1 MIRKKVHTYL
11 FLLLVCAFSISYS
24 QDDDSLTLLEDSDDV
39 LIKFENHYFEALKY
53 KAIGNN
59 SLAIIELEKC
69 QQLFPNDKSVD
80 FEFSKNYFGLRKYI
94 EAELYIDKAL
104 QQDSDNYWFLELAKK
119 IQLKQ
124 YNYSKA
130 IELQQKIIIQN
141 PKATEDLVLI
151 YIQASEREKAQKLI
165 DELELKG
172 LGSSRLTRF
181 KKTISNRNKN
191 ETKQKMVETKNAS
204 LEGLKE
210 SFKNSKQFDILKKI
224 LQEEFNLKNTEG
236 LYNYSAEGLELF
248 PAQPYVY
255 LMNGKALISQEKYK
269 DAINVL
275 MSGID
280 FVIDDR
286 EMMVQCYEQLVIGYE
301 AIGKNKKA
309 EDYRN
314 LAIELRK

>member
-1 MIRKKVHTYL
+1 MNIKSVNIYL
-11 FLLLVCAFSISYS
+11 CLLLVCAFSISYS
-24 QDDDSLTLLEDSDDV
+24 QDDSLTLLEDSDDV

-80 FEFSKNYFGLRKYI
+80 FEFSKNYFDLRKYI
-94 EAELYIDKAL
+94 QAELYIDKAL
-104 QQDSDNYWFLELAKK
+104 QQNLDNYWFLELAKK

-124 YNYSKA
+124 YNYLKA
-130 IELQQKIIIQN
+130 IELQQKIILQK
-141 PKATEDLVLI
+141 PKFTEDLVLI
-151 YIQASEREKAQKLI
+151 YIQASELEKAQKLI
-165 DELELKG
+165 EELEIKG
-172 LGSSRLTRF
+172 FSSSRLTRF
-181 KKTISNRNKN
+181 KKTVSNRNRN
-191 ETKQKMVETKNAS
+191 ETKQRIVETKNAS
-204 LEGLKE
+204 LEDLKE
-210 SFKNSKQFDILKKI
+210 SFKSNKQFDILKKI
-224 LQEEFNLKNTEG
+224 LQEEFILKNREG
-236 LYNYSAEGLELF
+236 LYKYSSQGLELF

-269 DAINVL
+269 DAIDVL
-275 MSGID
+275 MNGID

-286 EMMVQCYEQLVIGYE
+286 EMMVQCYQQLAIGYE

-309 EDYRN
+309 ENYRN

>member
-94 EAELYIDKAL
+94 EAELYINKAL

-141 PKATEDLVLI
+141 PKVTEDLVLI
-151 YIQASEREKAQKLI
+151 YIQASEREKAQMLI
-165 DELELKG
+165 EELELKG

-269 DAINVL
+269 DAIDVL

-286 EMMVQCYEQLVIGYE
+286 EMMVQCYEQLAIGYE

>member
-1 MIRKKVHTYL
+1 MNIKSVNIYL
-11 FLLLVCAFSISYS
+11 CLLLVCAFSISYS
-24 QDDDSLTLLEDSDDV
+24 QDDSLTLLEDSDDV

-80 FEFSKNYFGLRKYI
+80 FEFSKNYFDLRKYI
-94 EAELYIDKAL
+94 QAELYIDKAL
-104 QQDSDNYWFLELAKK
+104 QQNSDNYWFLELAKK

-130 IELQQKIIIQN
+130 IELQQKIILQK
-141 PKATEDLVLI
+141 PKFTEDLVLI
-151 YIQASEREKAQKLI
+151 YIQASELEKAQKLI
-165 DELELKG
+165 EELEIKG
-172 LGSSRLTRF
+172 FSSSRLTRF
-181 KKTISNRNKN
+181 KKTVSNRNRN
-191 ETKQKMVETKNAS
+191 ETKQRIVETKNAS
-204 LEGLKE
+204 LEDLKE
-210 SFKNSKQFDILKKI
+210 SFKSNKQFDILKKI
-224 LQEEFNLKNTEG
+224 LQEEFILKNREG
-236 LYNYSAEGLELF
+236 LYKYSSQGLELF

-269 DAINVL
+269 DAIDVL
-275 MSGID
+275 MNGID

-286 EMMVQCYEQLVIGYE
+286 EMMVQCYQQLAIGYE

-309 EDYRN
+309 ENYRN
-314 LAIELRK
+314 LAIKLRK

>member
-1 MIRKKVHTYL
+1 MNIKSVNIYL
-11 FLLLVCAFSISYS
+11 CLLLVCAFSISYS
-24 QDDDSLTLLEDSDDV
+24 QDDSLTLLEDSDDV

-80 FEFSKNYFGLRKYI
+80 FEFSKNYFDLRKYI
-94 EAELYIDKAL
+94 QAELYIDKAL
-104 QQDSDNYWFLELAKK
+104 QQNSDNYWFLELAKK

-130 IELQQKIIIQN
+130 IELQQKIILQK
-141 PKATEDLVLI
+141 PKFTEDLVLI
-151 YIQASEREKAQKLI
+151 YIQASELEKAQKLI
-165 DELELKG
+165 EELEIKG
-172 LGSSRLTRF
+172 FSSSRLTRF
-181 KKTISNRNKN
+181 KKTVSNRNRN
-191 ETKQKMVETKNAS
+191 ETKQRIVETKNAS
-204 LEGLKE
+204 LEDLKE
-210 SFKNSKQFDILKKI
+210 SFKSNKQFDILKKI
-224 LQEEFNLKNTEG
+224 LQEEFILKNREG
-236 LYNYSAEGLELF
+236 LYKYSSQGLELF

-269 DAINVL
+269 DAIDVL
-275 MSGID
+275 MNGID

-286 EMMVQCYEQLVIGYE
+286 EMMVQCYQQLAIGYE

-309 EDYRN
+309 ENYRN

>member
-1 MIRKKVHTYL
+1 MNIKSVNTYL

-24 QDDDSLTLLEDSDDV
+24 QDDSLTLLEDSEDV

-59 SLAIIELEKC
+59 SRAIIELEKC

-80 FEFSKNYFGLRKYI
+80 FELSKNYFGLRKYI
-94 EAELYIDKAL
+94 EAELYIDNAL
-104 QQDSDNYWFLELAKK
+104 KQDSDNYWFLELAKK

-124 YNYSKA
+124 YNYSNV
-130 IELQQKIIIQN
+130 IELQQKIILQN
-141 PKATEDLVLI
+141 PKVTEDLVLI

-165 DELELKG
+165 EELELKG
-172 LGSSRLTRF
+172 LTSSRLTRF
-181 KKTISNRNKN
+181 KKTISNRTPN
-191 ETKQKMVETKNAS
+191 ETKQKIIETKNAT
-204 LEGLKE
+204 LTDLKE

-224 LQEEFNLKNTEG
+224 LQGEFILKNTED
-236 LYNYSAEGLELF
+236 LYKYSSQGLELF

-255 LMNGKALISQEKYK
+255 LMNGKALISQKKYK
-269 DAINVL
+269 DAIDVL
-275 MSGID
+275 ISGID

-286 EMMVQCYEQLVIGYE
+286 EMMVQCYQQLAIGYE
-301 AIGKNKKA
+301 ALGKNKKA
-309 EDYRN
+309 ENYRN

>member
-1 MIRKKVHTYL
+1 
-11 FLLLVCAFSISYS
+11 LLLVCVFSISYS
-24 QDDDSLTLLEDSDDV
+24 QDDSLTLLEDSDDV

-191 ETKQKMVETKNAS
+191 ETKQKIVETENAS
-204 LEGLKE
+204 LEDLKE

-224 LQEEFNLKNTEG
+224 LEEEFNLKNSEG
-236 LYNYSAEGLELF
+236 LYNYSSQGLELF

-269 DAINVL
+269 DAIDVL

-286 EMMVQCYEQLVIGYE
+286 EMMVQCYQQLAIGYE

>member
-1 MIRKKVHTYL
+1 MNIKSVNIYL
-11 FLLLVCAFSISYS
+11 CLLLVCAFSISYS
-24 QDDDSLTLLEDSDDV
+24 QDDSLTLLEDSDDV
-39 LIKFENHYFEALKY
+39 LIKFENHYFEALKH

-80 FEFSKNYFGLRKYI
+80 FEFSKNYFDLRKYI
-94 EAELYIDKAL
+94 QAELYIDKAL
-104 QQDSDNYWFLELAKK
+104 QQNSDNYWFLELAKK

-130 IELQQKIIIQN
+130 IELQQKIILQK
-141 PKATEDLVLI
+141 PKFTEDLVLI
-151 YIQASEREKAQKLI
+151 YIQASELEKAQKLI
-165 DELELKG
+165 EELEIKG
-172 LGSSRLTRF
+172 FSSSRLTRF
-181 KKTISNRNKN
+181 KKTVFNRNRN
-191 ETKQKMVETKNAS
+191 ETKQRIVETKNAS
-204 LEGLKE
+204 LEDLKE
-210 SFKNSKQFDILKKI
+210 SFKSNKQFDILKKI
-224 LQEEFNLKNTEG
+224 LQEEFILKNIEG
-236 LYNYSAEGLELF
+236 LYKYSSQGLELF

-269 DAINVL
+269 DAIDVL
-275 MSGID
+275 MNGID

-286 EMMVQCYEQLVIGYE
+286 EMMVQCYQQLAIGYE

-309 EDYRN
+309 ENYRN

>member
-1 MIRKKVHTYL
+1 MNIKSVNIYL
-11 FLLLVCAFSISYS
+11 CLLLVCAFSISYS
-24 QDDDSLTLLEDSDDV
+24 QDDSLTLLEDSDDV

-80 FEFSKNYFGLRKYI
+80 FEFSKNYFDLRKYI
-94 EAELYIDKAL
+94 QAELYIDKAL
-104 QQDSDNYWFLELAKK
+104 QQNSDNYWFLELAKK

-124 YNYSKA
+124 YNYLKA
-130 IELQQKIIIQN
+130 IELQQKIILQK
-141 PKATEDLVLI
+141 PKFTEDLVLI
-151 YIQASEREKAQKLI
+151 YIQASELEKAQKLI
-165 DELELKG
+165 EELEIKG
-172 LGSSRLTRF
+172 FSSSRLTRF
-181 KKTISNRNKN
+181 KKTVSNRNRN
-191 ETKQKMVETKNAS
+191 ETKQRIVETKNAS
-204 LEGLKE
+204 LEDLKE
-210 SFKNSKQFDILKKI
+210 SFKSNKQFDILKKI
-224 LQEEFNLKNTEG
+224 LQEEFILKNREG
-236 LYNYSAEGLELF
+236 LYKYSSQGLELF

-269 DAINVL
+269 DAIDVL
-275 MSGID
+275 MNGID

-286 EMMVQCYEQLVIGYE
+286 EMMVQCYQQLAIGYE

-309 EDYRN
+309 ENYRN

>member
-1 MIRKKVHTYL
+1 MNIKSVNIYL
-11 FLLLVCAFSISYS
+11 CLLLVCAFSISYS
-24 QDDDSLTLLEDSDDV
+24 QDDSLTLLEDSDNV

-80 FEFSKNYFGLRKYI
+80 FEFSKNYFDLRKYI
-94 EAELYIDKAL
+94 QAELYIDKAL
-104 QQDSDNYWFLELAKK
+104 QQNSDNYWFLELAKK

-130 IELQQKIIIQN
+130 IELQQKIILQK
-141 PKATEDLVLI
+141 PKFTEDLVLI
-151 YIQASEREKAQKLI
+151 YIQASELEKAQKLI
-165 DELELKG
+165 EELEIKG
-172 LGSSRLTRF
+172 FSSSRLTRF
-181 KKTISNRNKN
+181 KKIVSSRNRN
-191 ETKQKMVETKNAS
+191 ETKQRIVETKNAS
-204 LEGLKE
+204 LEDLKE
-210 SFKNSKQFDILKKI
+210 SFKSNKQFDILKKI
-224 LQEEFNLKNTEG
+224 LQEEFILKNREG
-236 LYNYSAEGLELF
+236 LYKYSSQGLELF

-269 DAINVL
+269 DAIDVL
-275 MSGID
+275 MNGID

-286 EMMVQCYEQLVIGYE
+286 EMMVQCYQQLAIGYE

-309 EDYRN
+309 ENYRN

>member
-1 MIRKKVHTYL
+1 MKRKAVHTYL

-24 QDDDSLTLLEDSDDV
+24 QDDSLTLLEDSDDV

-69 QQLFPNDKSVD
+69 QRLFPNDKSVD
-80 FEFSKNYFGLRKYI
+80 FEFSKNYFELRKYI

-104 QQDSDNYWFLELAKK
+104 QQDFDNYWFLELAKN

-130 IELQQKIIIQN
+130 IELQQKIILQN
-141 PKATEDLVLI
+141 PKVTEDLVLI

-165 DELELKG
+165 EELELKG
-172 LGSSRLTRF
+172 LTSSRLTRF
-181 KKTISNRNKN
+181 KKTISNRTPN
-191 ETKQKMVETKNAS
+191 ETKQKIIETKNAS
-204 LEGLKE
+204 LPDLKE

-224 LQEEFNLKNTEG
+224 LQEEFTLKNTEG
-236 LYNYSAEGLELF
+236 LYKYSSQGLELF

-255 LMNGKALISQEKYK
+255 LMNGKALISQKKYIK
-269 DAINVL
+269 T
-275 MSGID
+275 
-280 FVIDDR
+280 
-286 EMMVQCYEQLVIGYE
+286 QLTF
-301 AIGKNKKA
+301 
-309 EDYRN
+309 
-314 LAIELRK
+314 

>member
-1 MIRKKVHTYL
+1 MNIKSVNIYL
-11 FLLLVCAFSISYS
+11 CLLLVCAFSISYS
-24 QDDDSLTLLEDSDDV
+24 QDDSLTLLEDSDDV
-39 LIKFENHYFEALKY
+39 LIKFENHYFEALKH

-80 FEFSKNYFGLRKYI
+80 FEFSKNYFDLRKYI
-94 EAELYIDKAL
+94 QAELYIDKAL
-104 QQDSDNYWFLELAKK
+104 QQNSDNYWFLELAKK

-130 IELQQKIIIQN
+130 IELQQKIILQK
-141 PKATEDLVLI
+141 PKFTEDLVLI
-151 YIQASEREKAQKLI
+151 YIQASELEKAQKLI
-165 DELELKG
+165 EELEIKG
-172 LGSSRLTRF
+172 FSSSRLTRF
-181 KKTISNRNKN
+181 KKTVFNRNRN
-191 ETKQKMVETKNAS
+191 ETKQRIVETKNAS
-204 LEGLKE
+204 LEDLKE
-210 SFKNSKQFDILKKI
+210 SFKSNKQFDILKKI
-224 LQEEFNLKNTEG
+224 LQEEFILKNIEG
-236 LYNYSAEGLELF
+236 LYKYSSQGLELF

-269 DAINVL
+269 DAIDVL
-275 MSGID
+275 MNGID

-286 EMMVQCYEQLVIGYE
+286 EMMVQCYQQLAIVYE

-309 EDYRN
+309 ENYRN

>member
-1 MIRKKVHTYL
+1 MNIKSVNIYL
-11 FLLLVCAFSISYS
+11 CLLLVCAFSISYS
-24 QDDDSLTLLEDSDDV
+24 QDDSLTLLEDSDDV

-69 QQLFPNDKSVD
+69 QQVFPNDKSVD
-80 FEFSKNYFGLRKYI
+80 FEFSKNYFDLRKYI
-94 EAELYIDKAL
+94 QAELYIDKAL
-104 QQDSDNYWFLELAKK
+104 QQNSDNYWFLELAKK

-130 IELQQKIIIQN
+130 IELQQKIILQK
-141 PKATEDLVLI
+141 PKFTEDLVLI
-151 YIQASEREKAQKLI
+151 YIQASELEKAQKLI
-165 DELELKG
+165 EELEIKG
-172 LGSSRLTRF
+172 FSSSRLTRF
-181 KKTISNRNKN
+181 KKTVSNRNRN
-191 ETKQKMVETKNAS
+191 ETKQRIVETKNAS
-204 LEGLKE
+204 LEDLKE
-210 SFKNSKQFDILKKI
+210 SFKSNKQFDILKKI
-224 LQEEFNLKNTEG
+224 LQEEFILKNREG
-236 LYNYSAEGLELF
+236 LYKYSSQGLELF

-269 DAINVL
+269 DAIDVL
-275 MSGID
+275 MNGID

-286 EMMVQCYEQLVIGYE
+286 EMMVQCYQQLAIGYE

-309 EDYRN
+309 ENYRN

>member
-151 YIQASEREKAQKLI
+151 YIQASEREKAQMLI
-165 DELELKG
+165 EELELKG

-269 DAINVL
+269 DAIDVL